1 MVIIEEIEDRPWE
14 TLTAK
19 EGRVKIFNT
28 FPGIIH
34 MFCKSKRFL
43 TKLQLQNQETW
54 KSLHPGWVYVLWT
67 ERDVVDYV
75 KMNHPGSS
83 VDGRFLIL
91 YDYGGV
97 SCTDLRITP
106 TRNLEEVMESSS
118 NVIVDLSLSDKVVIS
133 TPKQELWKGVTRPFK
148 TFMSKCKT
156 TISMFPNGLFEGMNQ
171 FTIPKFEISRDVSKE
186 LLKPFESRDI
196 LVVIFIFLAFAVF
209 LFVGKRSRS
218 YNLSL
223 R

>member
-14 TLTAK
+14 ILTAK
-19 EGRVKIFNT
+19 QGKIKQVDQ

-43 TKLQLQNQETW
+43 TKQQLENQEKW
-54 KSLHPGWVYVLWT
+54 KCLHPGWVYVLWS
-67 ERDVVDYV
+67 EKDVVDYV
-75 KMNHPGSS
+75 RMNHPRSTI
-83 VDGRFLIL
+83 DGRFLIL

-97 SCTDLRITP
+97 SCTDLKVIP
-106 TRNLEEVMESSS
+106 TENLEEIMTGSK
-118 NVIVDLSLSDKVVIS
+118 NVIVDLSYSEKVVIS
-133 TPKQELWKGVTRPFK
+133 VPKVEMWKEVTKPFK
-148 TFMSKCKT
+148 SFMSKCK
-156 TISMFPNGLFEGMNQ
+156 ISITMFPKGLFEGMNQ
-171 FTIPKFEISRDVSKE
+171 FVIPKFEISRDVNQE

-196 LVVIFIFLAFAVF
+196 LIVIFIFLAFAVF
-209 LFVGKRSRS
+209 LFVGKRSKT